1 MGENL
6 VNKDQ
11 MDIKTPEYV
20 SLQFQLAGLG
30 SRAAAF
36 IYDQVILGFAS
47 ILLFFGSLFVMKGMS
62 SFPFFQDENL
72 VPLAIIVIVL
82 FILKWCYF
90 FACEFFSGGRT
101 IGKKIVGIRVIQEN
115 GHSITLL
122 SSFIRNL
129 LRIIDALPTSY
140 FLGIVMILLHSK
152 HKRLGDVVAGTIVVH
167 ERKAKP
173 KKKRSPI
180 EKEIQRRGLSQ
191 ASLTVDEF
199 ALKSFTSKDWKL
211 ISTYVS
217 RFHDLPLVERNQLTK
232 QIAEI
237 LLPKIG
243 MEVEGSNEQDL
254 ENTLLV
260 LYLLLKEEWEFEL

>member
-1 MGENL
+1 MNQ
-6 VNKDQ
+6 DQ
-11 MDIKTPEYV
+11 MDIKTPEFV

-36 IYDQVILGFAS
+36 IYDSVILGVVS
-47 ILLFFGSLFVMKGMS
+47 ILLFIGSIFVMQGMS
-62 SFPFFQDENL
+62 SFPFFLDENL

-82 FILKWCYF
+82 FILNWGYF

-129 LRIIDALPTSY
+129 LRIIDALPASN
-140 FLGIVMILLHSK
+140 FLGIMMILLHSK

-173 KKKRSPI
+173 KRKLSQI
-180 EKEIQRRGLSQ
+180 EKEIQQRGLFKSN
-191 ASLTVDEF
+191 LTVDEWV
-199 ALKSFTSKDWKL
+199 LKSFTTKDWNL

-217 RFHDLPLVERNQLTK
+217 RFHNLSLTERNQFTK

-243 MEVEGSNEQDL
+243 KDVGDCTEQDL
-254 ENTLLV
+254 ENNLLV
-260 LYLLLKEEWEFEL
+260 LYLHLKEEWEFEL